1 MMRFQR
7 QVRMTTFMLCEFLLG
22 PRSPFVGAGGGGML
36 LIGLAFE
43 ASRFLKIA
51 ARQFARAS

>member
-1 MMRFQR
+1 
-7 QVRMTTFMLCEFLLG
+7 MTTFMLCEFLLG

-36 LIGLAFE
+36 LIGIAFE

-51 ARQFARAS
+51 ARQLARAS